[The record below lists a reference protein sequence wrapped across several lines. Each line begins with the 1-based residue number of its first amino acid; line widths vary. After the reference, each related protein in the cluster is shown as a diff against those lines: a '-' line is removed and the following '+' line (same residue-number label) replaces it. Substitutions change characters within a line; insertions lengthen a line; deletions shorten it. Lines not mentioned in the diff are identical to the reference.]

1 MINAHVEMRSPVPW
15 WAAFGAP
22 LLGVPLLV
30 ILLALGAPKQARS
43 NPANAPD
50 AYTNTEQVEV
60 APAAR
65 ATAELPPAH
74 EEDAAPP
81 RC

>member
-1 MINAHVEMRSPVPW
+1 MINAHVDNRSAVPW

-60 APAAR
+60 APTR
-65 ATAELPPAH
+65 ATVELPPAYK
-74 EEDAAPP
+74 EDSAPP